1 MTGPDDERRTTVPA
15 TFGASPARPAGPYR
29 EPAGEPYPAEP
40 AGEPYPQGPTE
51 GSYPQDSTGGPRSPG
66 QAGGAYRPGPAA
78 AGAYP
83 GGPVAAAT
91 APTPVTA
98 PPVTAPPV
106 AADAPVLAASGART
120 GGDADAAGTATATA
134 LATADP
140 LTRSLASPLAAP
152 ESHPPAPPG
161 PPPAH
166 GLGAEDV
173 PGRGGPSGRLPRL
186 RIGTHAVSPAALA
199 RLSPTPLPA
208 GLVLGA
214 DRRRAAVTIR
224 LFRPEPTRV
233 TLVGGVWAGQ
243 LVAFRALA
251 LGARVVVLTA
261 DPAGWAGFGTAAL
274 GRAADRVEIH
284 ADGRPLPT
292 AGTAQQPVLIVRDL
306 PPGATAPTT
315 PGSTSPDPTA
325 SGTASP
331 GVWQAELT
339 VLRRLDAGTAP
350 ALHDSD
356 LCVLQRLSADESATA
371 QQALRLPPD
380 GGRFLQV
387 MADDMLTLVG
397 GGTDRHLWISQ
408 TSVEQHLLG
417 APRR

>member
-1 MTGPDDERRTTVPA
+1 MTGPGDERRTVVPL
-15 TFGASPARPAGPYR
+15 
-29 EPAGEPYPAEP
+29 
-40 AGEPYPQGPTE
+40 
-51 GSYPQDSTGGPRSPG
+51 
-66 QAGGAYRPGPAA
+66 
-78 AGAYP
+78 
-83 GGPVAAAT
+83 PVASAAV
-91 APTPVTA
+91 P
-98 PPVTAPPV
+98 PPV
-106 AADAPVLAASGART
+106 AAPPVGADAPVRGAPGVRT
-120 GGDADAAGTATATA
+120 DADADAAGTATATA

-140 LTRSLASPLAAP
+140 LTRALASPLAAP
-152 ESHPPAPPG
+152 ESHPPAPPA
-161 PPPAH
+161 PPPAR
-166 GLGAEDV
+166 GPGGEAA

-251 LGARVVVLTA
+251 LGARIIVLTA
-261 DPAGWAGFGTAAL
+261 DPATWAGFGPAAL
-274 GRAADRVEIH
+274 GRAADRVEVR
-284 ADGRPLPT
+284 ADGRPVPAT
-292 AGTAQQPVLIVRDL
+292 GTAQQPTLIVRDL
-306 PPGATAPTT
+306 PPGATRPAVPGSTT
-315 PGSTSPDPTA
+315 PGSTLRDPATVGA
-325 SGTASP
+325 AALGA
-331 GVWQAELT
+331 WQAELT
-339 VLRRLDAGTAP
+339 VLRRLDPGTAP
-350 ALHDSD
+350 ALRDSD
-356 LCVLQRLSADESATA
+356 LCVLQRLSADESVVAA
-371 QQALRLPPD
+371 QALRLPPD
-380 GGRFLQV
+380 SARFLQV

>member
-1 MTGPDDERRTTVPA
+1 MTGPGDDRRTAVPA
-15 TFGASPARPAGPYR
+15 TFGTSTDQPAGPHRDPSAGPYPQV
-29 EPAGEPYPAEP
+29 PAGEPYPS
-40 AGEPYPQGPTE
+40 GGPYPQGP
-51 GSYPQDSTGGPRSPG
+51 
-66 QAGGAYRPGPAA
+66 AV

-83 GGPVAAAT
+83 GGAVAPAAVPPPV
-91 APTPVTA
+91 PA

-106 AADAPVLAASGART
+106 GADAPVLGAPRVRVDAEA
-120 GGDADAAGTATATA
+120 GADAAGTAAATA

-140 LTRSLASPLAAP
+140 LTRALASPLAAP
-152 ESHPPAPPG
+152 QSHPSAPGG
-161 PPPAH
+161 PPPASRSEV
-166 GLGAEDV
+166 GDA

-199 RLSPTPLPA
+199 RLSPSPLPA

-251 LGARVVVLTA
+251 LGARVVVLTTE
-261 DPAGWAGFGTAAL
+261 PTTWAGFGPAAL
-274 GRAADRVEIH
+274 GRVEVRADDRPVPT
-284 ADGRPLPT
+284 DGTP
-292 AGTAQQPVLIVRDL
+292 QQPTLIVRDL
-306 PPGATAPTT
+306 PSGATRPAASGAAA
-315 PGSTSPDPTA
+315 PGS
-325 SGTASP
+325 
-331 GVWQAELT
+331 WQAELT
-339 VLRRLDAGTAP
+339 VVRRLDPGTAS
-350 ALHDSD
+350 ALRDSD
-356 LCVLQRLSADESATA
+356 LCVLQRLSADESVTA

-380 GGRFLQV
+380 SGRFLQV

-397 GGTDRHLWISQ
+397 GGADRHLWISQ
-408 TSVEQHLLG
+408 TPVEQHLLG

>member
-1 MTGPDDERRTTVPA
+1 MTGPGDERRTAVPA
-15 TFGASPARPAGPYR
+15 TFGTSADQPAGPYR
-29 EPAGEPYPAEP
+29 DPSGGPYPQGPAGEPYP
-40 AGEPYPQGPTE
+40 GV
-51 GSYPQDSTGGPRSPG
+51 
-66 QAGGAYRPGPAA
+66 GPAV

-83 GGPVAAAT
+83 GGAVAPAAVPPPVA
-91 APTPVTA
+91 A

-106 AADAPVLAASGART
+106 GADAPVLGAPRARVDAEA
-120 GGDADAAGTATATA
+120 GADAAGAAAATA

-140 LTRSLASPLAAP
+140 LTRALASPLAAP
-152 ESHPPAPPG
+152 ESHPSAPPG

-166 GLGAEDV
+166 RPGVGDA

-199 RLSPTPLPA
+199 RLSPSPLPA

-233 TLVGGVWAGQ
+233 ALVGGVWAGQ

-251 LGARVVVLTA
+251 LGARVVVLTTE
-261 DPAGWAGFGTAAL
+261 PTTWAGFGPAAL
-274 GRAADRVEIH
+274 GRAADRVEVR
-284 ADGRPLPT
+284 ADDRPVPATGT
-292 AGTAQQPVLIVRDL
+292 AGQPTLIVRDL
-306 PPGATAPTT
+306 PSGAGRPGAAASHGPAAFGAAPL
-315 PGSTSPDPTA
+315 GA
-325 SGTASP
+325 
-331 GVWQAELT
+331 WQAELT
-339 VLRRLDAGTAP
+339 VVRRLDPGSVSV
-350 ALHDSD
+350 LRDSD
-356 LCVLQRLSADESATA
+356 LCVLQRLWADESAA
-371 QQALRLPPD
+371 VQQALRLPPD
-380 GGRFLQV
+380 SGRFLQV

-408 TSVEQHLLG
+408 TPVEQHLLG

>member
-1 MTGPDDERRTTVPA
+1 MRGAPGVRTDT
-15 TFGASPARPAGPYR
+15 
-29 EPAGEPYPAEP
+29 
-40 AGEPYPQGPTE
+40 
-51 GSYPQDSTGGPRSPG
+51 
-66 QAGGAYRPGPAA
+66 
-78 AGAYP
+78 
-83 GGPVAAAT
+83 
-91 APTPVTA
+91 
-98 PPVTAPPV
+98 
-106 AADAPVLAASGART
+106 
-120 GGDADAAGTATATA
+120 DAAGTAAATV

-140 LTRSLASPLAAP
+140 LTRALASPLAAP

-161 PPPAH
+161 PPPARS
-166 GLGAEDV
+166 LGARDV

-261 DPAGWAGFGTAAL
+261 DPASWSGLGPAAL
-274 GRAADRVEIH
+274 GPATDRVEVR
-284 ADGRPLPT
+284 ADGRPVPT
-292 AGTAQQPVLIVRDL
+292 TGTAQRPTLIVRDL
-306 PPGATAPTT
+306 PPGVTSPAA
-315 PGSTSPDPTA
+315 PGSA
-325 SGTASP
+325 AP
-331 GVWQAELT
+331 GAALHGPAAFGAAAPGSWQAELT
-339 VLRRLDAGTAP
+339 VLRRLDPGTAP
-350 ALHDSD
+350 ALRDSD
-356 LCVLQRLSADESATA
+356 LCVLQRLSADESASV
-371 QQALRLPPD
+371 QHALRLPPD
-380 GGRFLQV
+380 SARFLQV
-387 MADDMLTLVG
+387 MADDMLSLVG

-408 TSVEQHLLG
+408 TSVEQRLLG